1 MYGKSKLAGE
11 DAIRRIKPTG
21 SIIRT
26 SWLYSRFGNS
36 FVKTIYNYASEK
48 ESLNVIYD
56 QVETPTNG
64 NPCVIRG

>member
-1 MYGKSKLAGE
+1 M
-11 DAIRRIKPTG
+11 KPTG